1 MKMNRKS
8 CALLNLAIAASLF
21 AFAAC
26 SDYLEDFQDKYDDG
40 KAFAEISSDSDDGS
54 SDSKLSSSSK
64 TGEGISSDKGS
75 SSSNDDSELSSSS
88 NDDSELSSSSNGN
101 GNVDSSNSTGS
112 SSSATNGEEAH
123 CTGTVI
129 YDYKNPGKL
138 GLDLQFF
145 TNGTATKLPE
155 NKQGI
160 ELTSNTV
167 KDFAIFTL
175 SKNDLHDVSSWEG
188 LCVEYSSNEDIPFYL
203 ADSLE
208 NIEQINLPAN
218 DHFKEISWADTTSR
232 KISLKGRV
240 SFNKFDAFSFE
251 KITTQKVVTISRI
264 TTIAKVAPGSSSSV
278 TESSSAKKSCDGTVI
293 YEPNMSNKFGE
304 GVRILKNDSP
314 VEDETDGFVLAMDT
328 KYLLK
333 FDTQNI
339 SDWGGLC
346 FEYTTTYS
354 FGIAVNNI
362 SDSITQTMI
371 QTIEPGKHAISEIPW
386 DNGSWDLLAID
397 NHSQQIDHIPNKSAI
412 LNEASQIFIRPSTS
426 TESYGNQAKIH
437 KITTMKQVDLKINS
451 FQDGLVAVEKCD
463 GDHQIIYNAPE
474 TKNVSSWGTNFF
486 STFTPETNATYNSTK
501 NVLSMSMTAPE
512 SYQMNMVEV
521 NEAETKDWGGL
532 CIEYEADHSLF
543 WSVSLLQNIELNPN
557 TWDMGYEAAVV
568 LPKTE
573 GFQAYKI
580 SWKKF
585 GELKNNSFAGIIN
598 TMQFHHANADEY
610 HAADKSYNIEDY
622 KNSVNLGI
630 RRITSYN

>member
-1 MKMNRKS
+1 MKMNKKLRTI
-8 CALLNLAIAASLF
+8 LNAAIAASLI

-26 SDYLEDFQDKYDDG
+26 SDYLEDFQDKYDNG
-40 KAFAEISSDSDDGS
+40 NAFAEISSDGGSSDGEHSSSSKGNGDAES
-54 SDSKLSSSSK
+54 SDSKS
-64 TGEGISSDKGS
+64 
-75 SSSNDDSELSSSS
+75 
-88 NDDSELSSSSNGN
+88 
-101 GNVDSSNSTGS
+101 S

-129 YDYKNPGKL
+129 YDYKNSGKL
-138 GLDLQFF
+138 GLGLQFF
-145 TNGTATKLPE
+145 TKETATKLPE

-160 ELTSNTV
+160 ELTINTV

-188 LCVEYSSNEDIPFYL
+188 LCIEYSSNEDIPLYL
-203 ADSLE
+203 VDSLK
-208 NIEQINLPAN
+208 NTEQINLPAN

-232 KISLKGRV
+232 ISLNGRV
-240 SFNKFDAFSFE
+240 SFNKFNAFSFE
-251 KITTQKVVTISRI
+251 IGTTQKVVTISRI
-264 TTIAKVAPGSSSSV
+264 TTIAKVDPGSSSSV
-278 TESSSAKKSCDGTVI
+278 AESSSSTKTSCDGTVI

-304 GVRILKNDSP
+304 GVHILGNGSP
-314 VEDETDGFVLAMDT
+314 VEEKTDGFELGTQTA
-328 KYLLK
+328 YLLK
-333 FDTQNI
+333 FDAQNI
-339 SDWGGLC
+339 SAWGGLC
-346 FEYTTTYS
+346 IEYTTTNP
-354 FGIAVNNI
+354 FEFAVQNY
-362 SDSITQTMI
+362 SDSIIQTMN
-371 QTIEPGKHAISEIPW
+371 QTIKPGKHAISEVPW
-386 DNGSWDLLAID
+386 NDDSWDLLATD
-397 NHSQQIDHIPNKSAI
+397 NHSQQIDHIPNTSAI

-501 NVLSMSMTAPE
+501 KVLSMSMTAPE

-532 CIEYEADHSLF
+532 CIEYEADHPLF
-543 WSVSLLQNIELNPN
+543 WRVSLLQNIASNQN
-557 TWDMGYEAAVV
+557 TWDMGSEAAVV

-573 GFQAYKI
+573 GIQAYKI

-598 TMQFHHANADEY
+598 TMQFHHDNFDEY
-610 HAADKSYNIEDY
+610 HVADKSYNIEDY
-622 KNSVNLGI
+622 KKTVNLDI
-630 RRITSYN
+630 QRITSYN